1 MNLQVVSASARDID
15 ADWLIVGVPETGE
28 WDSELVAL
36 DSALQEQLSRL
47 REAGDLTGKLAELL
61 SLPDMPAL
69 KSRRLLLVGL
79 EFPVNSR
86 SHVGKKS
93 R

>member
-47 REAGDLTGKLAELL
+47 REAGAYRSSPHPNTFSQRLARPPAISPPSMITGC
-61 SLPDMPAL
+61 
-69 KSRRLLLVGL
+69 
-79 EFPVNSR
+79 PVM
-86 SHVGKKS
+86 
-93 R
+93 